1 MRRPGP
7 RGPFTA
13 RLDAALSGRPPHA
26 PYLLPA
32 AHAAVARAR
41 AAATAGTFPLL
52 ADEDVQLGL
61 TLLYELHYRGLD
73 GVDDRW
79 EWAPDLL
86 AARAVLEGGFEAD
99 LRAACARVTSG
110 PVVDGP
116 RPDTGEAFVAAL
128 FALVQDD
135 RGPLAPSPHG
145 PLTTWLARRAD
156 VAQWREALAHR
167 SVYHLKE
174 ADPHSWAIPRLA
186 GGPKA
191 ALVEVQADE
200 YGGGRPERMHSAL
213 FAATMRELGL
223 SDSYGTYVDAVP
235 ATTLATTNAL
245 TMFGLHRRLRGA
257 VAGHLAAFEMTS
269 SLPNRLYGNGLRRLG
284 FGRAAT
290 AFFDEH
296 VEADA
301 VHEQVAGRDLAAAL
315 AVQEPDVAADVV
327 LGARACLLLDA
338 AAGRVLVDAWAAGH
352 SSLRGGPDGVDAVG
366 TALDLPEHRADVA

>member
-13 RLDAALSGRPPHA
+13 RLDGALSGRPPHA
-26 PYLLPA
+26 PYLVPA
-32 AHAAVARAR
+32 AHAAVGRAR
-41 AAATAGTFPLL
+41 AAAAGGTFPLL

-61 TLLYELHYRGLD
+61 TLLYELHHRGLD
-73 GVDDRW
+73 GIDDRW
-79 EWAPDLL
+79 EWAPDLI
-86 AARAVLEGGFEAD
+86 AARAVLEGAFETD
-99 LRAACARVTSG
+99 LRAACAAVTAG

-116 RPDTGEAFVAAL
+116 HPDTGEAFVAGL
-128 FALVQDD
+128 FALAADEQ
-135 RGPLAPSPHG
+135 GPLAPSPHG
-145 PLTTWLARRAD
+145 TLSTWLARTAD

-174 ADPHSWAIPRLA
+174 ADPHTWAVPRLR

-191 ALVEVQADE
+191 ALVEIQADE

-213 FAATMRELGL
+213 FATTMRALGL
-223 SDSYGTYVDAVP
+223 SDAYGTYVDAVP
-235 ATTLATTNAL
+235 ATTLATTNAV

-284 FGRAAT
+284 FGTTAT

-315 AVQEPDVAADVV
+315 AAQEPDVAVDVV

-338 AAGRVLVDAWAAGH
+338 VAGRALVDAWAAGR
-352 SSLRGGPDGVDAVG
+352 SSLRGAGGADAV
-366 TALDLPEHRADVA
+366 ADDAPEHRADVA